1 MVAVVGCGRRGR
13 VVDGCVH
20 MDSAALEGHR
30 AARRRDLVMV
40 VVVMVVVMMVMVV
53 VVGIIRVVAHS
64 GFGGR
69 MDPA

>member
-1 MVAVVGCGRRGR
+1 
-13 VVDGCVH
+13 